1 MSATSTPMTGP
12 RLPGKLDPLEA
23 RSVRRVVLALSA
35 SAFVEWCGATAVL
48 PLLPIYLRHRGSSV
62 TLVGLTMAAFFA
74 AALLVQ
80 YPMGRLSD
88 RIGRRKVQVAGLA
101 TYALASVLFAF
112 AGAPVLALLLR
123 ALQGAG
129 AGVVD
134 VANAAT
140 IGEAVPATHQ
150 GRAFGSFYGARTV
163 AMAIGPFIGGFAGV
177 AGMRWVFLVAAAGS
191 LIAIVPIVSYLPKR
205 PPAAAGREASA
216 PRLQLWRNR
225 SLLGVMTAFVTVGLV
240 VGVYEVC
247 WSLLL
252 AWKGATAWEIGLSWT
267 LFALPFA
274 VMSFPGGWLV
284 DHFDRRYLVAVGM
297 AGSAAFA
304 SLYPFVDS
312 VPLLIGLGSV
322 EAVLVAVGT
331 PAEAAQ
337 LAQSVPPAELGR
349 AQGAAASAQTA
360 ATAVAAAVAGSMFA
374 LHPWLPFGERRRCH
388 LPRRRAPRH
397 LLARSLRGRPRRPGG
412 PSHGSG
418 DRGQAVGLRTSAADT
433 DRSPVVG
440 AVSSAGAPVPNAS
453 AAATARSASRSSG
466 GGGKYSSSSVTWTIS
481 TPSRGA
487 SRAMICCTSQSGAEA
502 PAVTPTTPLKS
513 SGTSSGE
520 LTLVTLEHEAE
531 ATLASAS
538 VFDEFDEPTT
548 TTASHCGA
556 STRIAAWRFVVA

>member
-1 MSATSTPMTGP
+1 MSTGP
-12 RLPGKLDPLEA
+12 TASPASAPAGKLDAAGA
-23 RSVRRVVLALSA
+23 RSVRRVVLALSI

-62 TLVGLTMAAFFA
+62 TMVGLTMAAFFA

-88 RIGRRKVQVAGLA
+88 RIGRRKVQVAGLM
-101 TYALASVLFAF
+101 TYAIASVLFAF

-140 IGEAVPATHQ
+140 IGEAVPASHR

-177 AGMRWVFLVAAAGS
+177 AGMHWVFLVAAGAA
-191 LIAIVPIVSYLPKR
+191 LIAIAPIVWFLPKR
-205 PPAAAGREASA
+205 PPAAEPEDSA

-225 SLLGVMTAFVTVGLV
+225 SLLGVVTAFVTVGLV

-252 AWKGATAWEIGLSWT
+252 ARKGATAWEIGLSWT

-284 DHFDRRYLVAVGM
+284 DHFDRRYLVAIGM
-297 AGSAAFA
+297 AGSAVFA
-304 SLYPFVDS
+304 SLYPFIGS

-337 LAQSVPPAELGR
+337 LAQSVPTAELGR

-374 LHPWLPFGERRRCH
+374 LHPWLPFVSAAGAIF
-388 LPRRRAPRH
+388 L
-397 LLARSLRGRPRRPGG
+397 G
-412 PSHGSG
+412 
-418 DRGQAVGLRTSAADT
+418 VGLLGVFWRGVSGLTRGDQVPRQMAAEIQV
-433 DRSPVVG
+433 R
-440 AVSSAGAPVPNAS
+440 
-453 AAATARSASRSSG
+453 RSA
-466 GGGKYSSSSVTWTIS
+466 
-481 TPSRGA
+481 
-487 SRAMICCTSQSGAEA
+487 
-502 PAVTPTTPLKS
+502 
-513 SGTSSGE
+513 
-520 LTLVTLEHEAE
+520 
-531 ATLASAS
+531 
-538 VFDEFDEPTT
+538 
-548 TTASHCGA
+548 
-556 STRIAAWRFVVA
+556 